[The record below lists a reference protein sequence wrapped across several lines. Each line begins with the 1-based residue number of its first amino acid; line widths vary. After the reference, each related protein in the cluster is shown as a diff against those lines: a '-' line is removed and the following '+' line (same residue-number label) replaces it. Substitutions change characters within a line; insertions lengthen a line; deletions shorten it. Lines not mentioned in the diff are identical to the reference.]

1 MDILLKENKLENLS
15 VLQNYNS
22 SSIHAACMLEL
33 AFSLGYYNLIGLIY
47 ILLNAAVVHEC

>member
-47 ILLNAAVVHEC
+47 ILLNAAVIHEC